1 MQEEQRGAMYNAWR
15 NSKKNIDI
23 DVKELETK
31 DGWIGTCRSEFG
43 FVKYGDTHIQVVDRM
58 RTELAKRGCEVG
70 NLPEVM
76 GIG

>member
-1 MQEEQRGAMYNAWR
+1 MKEEQRKSMYNAWR
-15 NSKKNIDI
+15 GKKNNIEI

-31 DGWIGTCRSEFG
+31 DGWIGTCRTEFG

-58 RTELAKRGCEVG
+58 RIELAKLGCEVG